1 MVAKL
6 MDKLENEYHMIK
18 YNKNT
23 HEIAIVHWAKYNMN
37 KLGGKPI
44 MDCISSE
51 LKKVQDVS
59 LLKIVLKDVAKEN
72 IRALFL
78 KEIKEKNQ
86 LSILMISHDLA
97 LLQELCDELLVLH
110 EGKVAEAG
118 TPEEVIWHPKQEYTK
133 RLIESVL

>member
-1 MVAKL
+1 
-6 MDKLENEYHMIK
+6 
-18 YNKNT
+18 
-23 HEIAIVHWAKYNMN
+23 MN

-78 KEIKEKNQ
+78 KEIKEREGREKNKDDDLYEKPSEEELRKVRQ
-86 LSILMISHDLA
+86 LY
-97 LLQELCDELLVLH
+97 
-110 EGKVAEAG
+110 G
-118 TPEEVIWHPKQEYTK
+118 
-133 RLIESVL
+133 

>member
-1 MVAKL
+1 
-6 MDKLENEYHMIK
+6 MIK

-59 LLKIVLKDVAKEN
+59 LLKIVLEEVAKEKV
-72 IRALFL
+72 RALFL
-78 KEIKEKNQ
+78 KEIKEREGSLKATGEE
-86 LSILMISHDLA
+86 LIS
-97 LLQELCDELLVLH
+97 
-110 EGKVAEAG
+110 G
-118 TPEEVIWHPKQEYTK
+118 W
-133 RLIESVL
+133 